1 LNEPVSQPNDEL
13 PPDPFGPAPMSGP
26 MPPPMP
32 QPGDHGPLT
41 RPKGVESAFHAVLAS
56 AAISAIG
63 TVVTV
68 LLDRGM
74 LTRLITDMMADL
86 PADQRMSVPAT
97 VSGFQVILG
106 FSIALFAGLLL
117 LFAYK
122 MRTGRNWAR
131 VLLTVYTAF
140 GVWTFL
146 TAMASSGA
154 ELELMWS
161 LAEVAFGVTA
171 VVYMF
176 RPESTR
182 YFTEYKQRRLRSR
195 LRP

>member
-1 LNEPVSQPNDEL
+1 LNEHVSQPNDEL

-26 MPPPMP
+26 MPPP
-32 QPGDHGPLT
+32 PGGHGPLT
-41 RPKGVESAFHAVLAS
+41 RPKAVDSAFHAVLAA
-56 AAISAIG
+56 AAISALG

-68 LLDRGM
+68 LLDRAM
-74 LTRLITDMMADL
+74 LTRLITEMMADL
-86 PADQRMSVPAT
+86 PADQRLSVPAT
-97 VSGFQVILG
+97 VSGFQVILA
-106 FSIALFAGLLL
+106 FSIAIFAGLLV

-140 GVWTFL
+140 GVWSFL

-154 ELELMWS
+154 ALELMWS

-176 RPESTR
+176 RPESTK
-182 YFTEYKQRRLRSR
+182 YFAEYKQRRMRSR
-195 LRP
+195 HRP

>member
-1 LNEPVSQPNDEL
+1 MNEPVSPPNDEL
-13 PPDPFGPAPMSGP
+13 PPDPFGPTPMPP
-26 MPPPMP
+26 MPPPMGEP
-32 QPGDHGPLT
+32 GPLV
-41 RPKGVESAFHAVLAS
+41 RPKAVETAFQAVLAS
-56 AAISAIG
+56 AAISALG
-63 TVVTV
+63 TVFTV

-74 LTRLITDMMADL
+74 LTGLVTEMMATL
-86 PADQRMSVPAT
+86 PPEQRTNVAGM
-97 VSGFQVILG
+97 VSAFQVILA
-106 FSIALFAGLLL
+106 FSIVIFAGLLW

-140 GVWTFL
+140 GVYSFL

-154 ELELMWS
+154 ELALMWS

-176 RPESTR
+176 RPESTK
-182 YFTEYKQRRLRSR
+182 YFAEYKQRRLRSR
-195 LRP
+195 QRP